1 MNRQYGASCTSGTC
15 DFLIIEM
22 DGDADSEGSR
32 GPLDFRVL
40 GSDRGIPSYQH
51 AKFEKLT
58 RAID

>member
-32 GPLDFRVL
+32 GPFNFRVL
-40 GSDRGIPSYQH
+40 GSDRGIPSY
-51 AKFEKLT
+51 
-58 RAID
+58 